1 MTEHLLE
8 ENIHDIRQFNRFYTK
23 RIGLL
28 NKGLLR
34 TEFSLSQARVI
45 FELAQQEQ
53 ITSSEIVKKLG
64 IDPSYLSRILST
76 FERENLIDKKKS
88 DKDNRQWMLRLT
100 AKGKDAFRE
109 LDDRAGEEIREM
121 LQNMSSENQHRF
133 MKAIN
138 TMEDVLGA
146 KSSPA
151 LSYLIRP
158 HRAGDIGWIVHRHGV
173 IYSEE
178 YGWDETFEALTAE
191 ILAKFIQSHNLKRE
205 RIWIAEQDGE
215 IVGSVMIVDAGNQV
229 AQLRLL
235 LVEPKVRGKGIGRKL
250 IEECIDF
257 SRRNGYKKIKLWTQS
272 NLLAARH
279 LYLEYGFELVK
290 DESHKSFGHEL
301 TAEFWELQLRE

>member
-1 MTEHLLE
+1 VTKHLLE
-8 ENIHDIRQFNRFYTK
+8 ENIQDIRQFNRFYTK

-28 NKGLLR
+28 NRGLLR
-34 TEFSLSQARVI
+34 TKFSLSQARVI
-45 FELAQQEQ
+45 FELSQQEQ
-53 ITSSEIVKKLG
+53 ITSSEIVKRLG
-64 IDPSYLSRILST
+64 IDPSYLSRILSAY
-76 FERENLIDKKKS
+76 ERENLIVKEKS
-88 DKDNRQWMLRLT
+88 EIDNRQWMIGLT
-100 AKGKDAFRE
+100 DKGKDAFRE
-109 LDDRAGEEIREM
+109 LDDRASEEIREM
-121 LQNMSSENQHRF
+121 LQSMSSEDQDRF
-133 MKAIN
+133 LKAI
-138 TMEDVLGA
+138 TTIGKVLSA
-146 KSSPA
+146 ESSPA

-191 ILAKFIQSHNLKRE
+191 ILAKFIQSHDLKRE

-215 IVGSVMIVDAGNQV
+215 NVGSVMIVDAGDQV

-235 LVEPKVRGKGIGRKL
+235 LVEPKARGKGIGRKL

-279 LYLEYGFELVK
+279 LYIDYGFELVG

-301 TAEFWELQLRE
+301 TAEFWELQMRE

>member
-1 MTEHLLE
+1 MTKHLLE
-8 ENIHDIRQFNRFYTK
+8 ENIQDIRQFNRFYTK

-28 NKGLLR
+28 NRGLLR
-34 TEFSLSQARVI
+34 TKFSLSQARVI
-45 FELAQQEQ
+45 FELSQQEQ
-53 ITSSEIVKKLG
+53 ITSSEIVKRLG
-64 IDPSYLSRILST
+64 IDPSYLSRILSAY
-76 FERENLIDKKKS
+76 ERENLIVKEKS
-88 DKDNRQWMLRLT
+88 EIDNRQWMIRLT
-100 AKGKDAFRE
+100 DKGKDAFRE
-109 LDDRAGEEIREM
+109 LDDRASEEIREM
-121 LQNMSSENQHRF
+121 LQSMSSEDQDRF
-133 MKAIN
+133 LKAITTIGN
-138 TMEDVLGA
+138 VLSA

-191 ILAKFIQSHNLKRE
+191 ILAKFIQSHDLKRE

-215 IVGSVMIVDAGNQV
+215 NVGSVMIVDAGDQV

-235 LVEPKVRGKGIGRKL
+235 LVEPKARGKGIGRKL

-279 LYLEYGFELVK
+279 LYIDYGFELVG

-301 TAEFWELQLRE
+301 TAEFWELQMRE